1 MGGRPGVPRDPERR
15 SRTLPFD
22 LRGGGRPPRSASS
35 QLSRVLLGFLS
46 VLVFAVTAGGWA
58 VYTYANG
65 RIGQVNLDLGDDR
78 PEESEGATNFLLVGT
93 DSRAGLE
100 GQRSDTTIL
109 AHFGEDETVTML
121 SIPRDTYVTIP
132 EYTDTDGRK
141 HARHKAKF
149 NSAIS
154 DGGPS
159 LLVRTIESLTNMR
172 IDHYVSMDLAGFKS
186 ITDAIGG
193 VDVCVLPSDHKEF
206 VAENG
211 RTSRNTNDPMSG
223 FVGGPG
229 TVHVGGEQALAFV
242 RQRHGLPGGDMDRIR
257 RQQQFMGAVFHK
269 VVGGGVLTNPS
280 QLEQLLSTATGALTL
295 DDNTD
300 LLDLRKLAT
309 RLKGIASGGVGMQ
322 TLPTHPPTRAEGA
335 VNDRGEILVGGQ
347 RVSVQFYNPADLE
360 RIVAPLGGSTGS
372 APGAGGADATEV
384 AVQVFNGSGIAGLA
398 ADAVDELNGK
408 GFRATNAGNASTSN
422 YVTSR
427 VRFGTGLDAAAATLQ
442 TLVPGARLES
452 DPGIDGLQ
460 LILGSSFDGIADVP
474 VTAPAAAPAATGAE
488 TAAAGTT
495 AAGTVPGAPA
505 PPAAATPPPPP
516 NCTY

>member
-1 MGGRPGVPRDPERR
+1 MSGRSGGPRDPERR

-22 LRGGGRPPRSASS
+22 LRTGGRPQRSASS
-35 QLSRVLLGFLS
+35 QLYRVALAFLS
-46 VLVFAVTAGGWA
+46 VLVFVVTAGGWA
-58 VYTYANG
+58 VLKYADG
-65 RIGQVNLDLGDDR
+65 RFGQVTLDLGDDR
-78 PEESEGATNFLLVGT
+78 PEETEGATNFLLVGT

-109 AHFGEDETVTML
+109 AHFGEDKTVTMV

-132 EYTDTDGRK
+132 SYTDADGREHK
-141 HARHKAKF
+141 AHKAKF

-172 IDHYVSMDLAGFKS
+172 IDHYVSMDLAGFKE

-193 VDVCVLPSDHKEF
+193 VDVCVLPSDFKEY

-211 RTSRNTNDPMSG
+211 RNSRNTNDPMSG

-229 TVHVGGEQALAFV
+229 QVHVNGEQALAFV
-242 RQRHGLPGGDMDRIR
+242 RQRHGLPGGDIDRIH
-257 RQQQFMGAVFHK
+257 RQQQFMGAVFRK

-280 QLEQLLSTATGALTL
+280 QLEGLLSTATSALTL

-300 LLDLRKLAT
+300 IFDLRKLAS
-309 RLKGIASGGVGMQ
+309 RLRGIASGGVTMQ
-322 TLPTHPPTRAEGA
+322 ALPTHSPDRTEGG
-335 VNDRGEILVGGQ
+335 NDRGEILIGGQ
-347 RVSVQFYNPADLE
+347 RVSVQLYNPADLE
-360 RIVAPLGGSTGS
+360 RIIAPLGGSTGEP
-372 APGAGGADATEV
+372 ARAGGGADATEV
-384 AVQVFNGSGIAGLA
+384 AVQVFNGSGISGLA
-398 ADAVDELNGK
+398 ADAVDELTAK

-427 VRFGTGLDAAAATLQ
+427 VRYGTGLEAAATSLQ
-442 TLVPGARLES
+442 ALVPDARLES

-460 LILGSSFDGIADVP
+460 LILGTSFDGLADVA
-474 VTAPAAAPAATGAE
+474 VSAPTEAAPAATGDDP
-488 TAAAGTT
+488 AAG
-495 AAGTVPGAPA
+495 A
-505 PPAAATPPPPP
+505 PPAATGPGSAPPSAPPPVP
-516 NCTY
+516 NCTF

>member
-1 MGGRPGVPRDPERR
+1 M
-15 SRTLPFD
+15 L
-22 LRGGGRPPRSASS
+22 
-35 QLSRVLLGFLS
+35 LSFLS
-46 VLVFAVTAGGWA
+46 VLVFTVTAGGWA
-58 VYTYANG
+58 VYTYANS
-65 RIGQVNLDLGDDR
+65 RIGQEDLDLGDDR
-78 PEESEGATNFLLVGT
+78 PEEIEGTTNFLLVGT
-93 DSRAGLE
+93 DSRAGSNGAYGDVE

-109 AHFGEDETVTML
+109 AHFSADKTVTML

-132 EYTDTDGRK
+132 EYTDADGRK
-141 HARHKAKF
+141 HTRHKGKF

-159 LLVRTIESLTNMR
+159 LLVRTIESLTNLR
-172 IDHYVSMDLAGFKS
+172 IDHYVSMDLEGFKS

-193 VDVCVLPSDHKEF
+193 VDVCVLASDHKEY

-229 TVHVGGEQALAFV
+229 VIHVDGEQALAFV
-242 RQRHGLPGGDMDRIR
+242 RQRHGLPGGDMDRIS
-257 RQQQFMGAVFHK
+257 RQQQFLGAVFDK
-269 VVGGGVLTNPS
+269 VVGGGVLKNPG
-280 QLEQLLSTATGALTL
+280 QLKQLLSTATGALTL

-300 LLDLRKLAT
+300 LFDLQELAT
-309 RLKGIASGGVGMQ
+309 RLKGIVSGGVGMQ

-347 RVSVQFYNPADLE
+347 RVSVQFYSPADLE

-372 APGAGGADATEV
+372 APGAGGGADATEV

-398 ADAVDELNGK
+398 ADAVDELTTK

-427 VRFGTGLDAAAATLQ
+427 VRFGTGLDAAAATMQ

-474 VTAPAAAPAATGAE
+474 VTAPAPVAPAAGAE
-488 TAAAGTT
+488 TAAAGTA
-495 AAGTVPGAPA
+495 AAGTAPGAPA
-505 PPAAATPPPPP
+505 PPAAATPPPAP